1 MTVKEIVAYLK
12 DLEEDL
18 YCQEFTNETTLTLH
32 LNKTTDII
40 KQIMELTEQE
50 SDPDRRSQL
59 AAVEYKAR
67 ECRKYIA
74 SQLPPLN

>member
-18 YCQEFTNETTLTLH
+18 YCQEFTDETTLTLH

-59 AAVEYKAR
+59 AVVEYKAR

>member
-18 YCQEFTNETTLTLH
+18 YCQEFTDETTLTLH
-32 LNKTTDII
+32 LNKTTNII

-59 AAVEYKAR
+59 AVVEYKAR